1 MAKFNIEVELDW
13 IEDGTIDASVKHA
26 VVTEVVKTVV
36 DKVISEVK
44 QEVSGVIVEKL
55 NTRVDETY
63 EEIMS
68 RPIVVT
74 DRWGEEKEAFSSL
87 ESAIKKRVDHY
98 FTEQVDSSGKA
109 TSYNNKVGTRLQWL
123 IDNRVAK
130 EADVKIKE
138 AVKEVEAKIKDTLD
152 QKFKEHISKKI
163 TDFVEFD
170 QFLKTKQLKG

>member
-13 IEDGTIDASVKHA
+13 INDDTVDSSIKHA
-26 VVTEVVKTVV
+26 IVSKVVETVV
-36 DKVISEVK
+36 AKVISEVK

-55 NTRVDETY
+55 TTKVDATY
-63 EEIMS
+63 EELMS
-68 RPIVVT
+68 QPIVVT

-109 TSYNNKVGTRLQWL
+109 SQYGNKVGTRLQWL
-123 IDNRVAK
+123 IDNRVTK
-130 EADVKIKE
+130 ETDKKIKE
-138 AVKEVEAKIKDTLD
+138 AIKEVDDKIKDTLD
-152 QKFKEHISKKI
+152 TKFKEHISNKL

-170 QFLKTKQLKG
+170 QFLKTKQLK